1 MKVKK
6 IMSQL
11 HLWLGL
17 ASGLVVFI
25 VAITGAIWT
34 FESEISDVLYDYRV
48 VQPQSKPYLP
58 PSQLKSLATPHLKG
72 FPIKGIDY
80 AGKDR
85 AAILSSWGTKNGE
98 EFHIHAYLNPYTGE
112 MLHVESGHSFFDIII
127 ELHVNLMMGEIGG
140 HIVDFATLFFVILLI
155 TGMVLWWPKN
165 KAAAKQRFW
174 FKWKEGLQWKR
185 KNYDLHNILGFYSSF
200 IIIFVAITGLAWGF
214 EWVNKGIYYTATL
227 GVPYKDWADPKSPS
241 DSNSVALANVEDIIL
256 QRTIASYG
264 KPYASVSIYT
274 PDTKAGVLAAYIY
287 PSANI
292 YHNSSSFYYDQRTG
306 KPILEEHFAQM
317 NNGEKIRSM
326 YYDIHVGKI
335 LGLTGQLLVFFASL
349 ITASLPITGF
359 YIWWGRRK
367 HGQQKKYKN
376 YEGKKERLRLIH
388 ETDKMAKTPTN

>member
-1 MKVKK
+1 
-6 IMSQL
+6 
-11 HLWLGL
+11 
-17 ASGLVVFI
+17 
-25 VAITGAIWT
+25 
-34 FESEISDVLYDYRV
+34 
-48 VQPQSKPYLP
+48 
-58 PSQLKSLATPHLKG
+58 
-72 FPIKGIDY
+72 
-80 AGKDR
+80 
-85 AAILSSWGTKNGE
+85 
-98 EFHIHAYLNPYTGE
+98 
-112 MLHVESGHSFFDIII
+112 MLHIESGHSFFDIVI

-140 HIVDFATLFFVILLI
+140 YIVDFATLFFVILLI

-200 IIIFVAITGLAWGF
+200 VIIFVAITGLAWGF

-227 GVPYKDWADPKSPS
+227 GATYKDWADPKSTS

-274 PDTKAGVLAAYIY
+274 PDTKAGALAAYIY

-292 YHNSSSFYYDQRTG
+292 YHNSSSYYYDQRTG
-306 KPILEEHFAQM
+306 KLVLEEHFAKM
-317 NNGEKIRSM
+317 NNGEKVRSM

-335 LGLTGQLLVFFASL
+335 LGLTGQFLVFFASL

-359 YIWWGRRK
+359 YIWWGRQK
-367 HGQQKKYKN
+367 HSRSKEKVTKTQKTRITQKIALTK
-376 YEGKKERLRLIH
+376 
-388 ETDKMAKTPTN
+388 